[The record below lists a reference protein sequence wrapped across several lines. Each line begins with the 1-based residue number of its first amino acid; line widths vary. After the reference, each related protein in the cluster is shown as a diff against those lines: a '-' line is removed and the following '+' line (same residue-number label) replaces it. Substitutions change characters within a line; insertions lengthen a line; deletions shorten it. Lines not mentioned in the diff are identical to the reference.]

1 MVDKSTDHGNNVMKA
16 QFVFLSRAR
25 AIFRETSTEW
35 DVILICQ
42 SYCKKKTKKTNR
54 QQFSTV
60 FTVIDH
66 RNVVSSKLKH
76 FDVISMMDNSIQTME
91 NCCRFVNFGK
101 RGRLEMVLD

>member
-1 MVDKSTDHGNNVMKA
+1 MVYRPPWQKISRTPMK
-16 QFVFLSRAR
+16 
-25 AIFRETSTEW
+25 
-35 DVILICQ
+35 VIV
-42 SYCKKKTKKTNR
+42 KKKQKKTNR

-76 FDVISMMDNSIQTME
+76 FDVISMIDNSIQTME